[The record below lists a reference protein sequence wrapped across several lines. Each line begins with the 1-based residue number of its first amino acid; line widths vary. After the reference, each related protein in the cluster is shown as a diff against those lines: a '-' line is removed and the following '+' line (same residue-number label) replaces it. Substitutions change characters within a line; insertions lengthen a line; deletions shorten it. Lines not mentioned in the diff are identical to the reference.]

1 MADAV
6 SASVIALH
14 QARPTKART
23 PAERARA
30 YRERKK
36 STLPAVVPA
45 PASVST
51 RVTPRPPEAVT
62 FSVTPSRRHVAP
74 MLLQLAALAL
84 AIVGMLMNG
93 AFARSLG
100 ATEASGWLFLAIG
113 VAAALVALV
122 VPPRAPSLL
131 QAR

>member
-1 MADAV
+1 MADDV

-14 QARPTKART
+14 QARPTKAKR

-45 PASVST
+45 PAPIST

-62 FSVTPSRRHVAP
+62 FSVTPSRGPDPLDRRRACARRRRDDHEWMVCPVARIDRD
-74 MLLQLAALAL
+74 L
-84 AIVGMLMNG
+84 
-93 AFARSLG
+93 
-100 ATEASGWLFLAIG
+100 
-113 VAAALVALV
+113 
-122 VPPRAPSLL
+122 
-131 QAR
+131 